1 MRTRH
6 EGSMARAAKR
16 PVKRT
21 VQQAMTAAAEYGV
34 ARAGIAAVRALDRDV
49 IGQAHHPRGAAGRV
63 TAWEMAHRPSN
74 RQRSGWVVSLL
85 GVRPADRV
93 LEIGFGPGLAV
104 AELIRAGAG
113 HVYGIDHSGVMLRQ
127 ASRRNAAAIRAGRV
141 TLIRASADQIPPA
154 LDGPFDA
161 ILAIN
166 SLGFWPAPAE
176 RLAELRRRL
185 APGGRI
191 AIASQPRCPGAT
203 ASTSRAAARKIGALL
218 QDAGYTKTRT
228 QTLDLDPPVVCVLAV
243 NPDPDRRR
251 SPPVSDPTS

>member
-1 MRTRH
+1 MGTRH
-6 EGSMARAAKR
+6 EGSMPRA
-16 PVKRT
+16 
-21 VQQAMTAAAEYGV
+21 VQRAVTAAVEYGV
-34 ARAGIAAVRALDRDV
+34 ARAGIAAVRALDHDV

-85 GVRPADRV
+85 GVQLAGQV

-104 AELIRAGAG
+104 AALVRAGAG

-141 TLIRASADQIPPA
+141 TLIRASVDQLPLA
-154 LDGPFDA
+154 LDGPLDA
-161 ILAIN
+161 ILAVN
-166 SLGFWPAPAE
+166 SLAFWPAPAQ
-176 RLAELRRRL
+176 RLAELRQLL

-203 ASTSRAAARKIGALL
+203 ADTSRSAARQIEDLL
-218 QDAGYTKTRT
+218 KDAGFIHLSTE
-228 QTLDLDPPVVCVLAV
+228 TLPLSPPVACVLAAGLDAV
-243 NPDPDRRR
+243 DRG
-251 SPPVSDPTS
+251 